1 MPYKIA
7 ITVTMLAAGIMLTAC
22 SLFQEKIEKKP
33 DSEPIVSSE
42 VERLLPGT
50 WKIMAVKCDSTGSNC
65 EQYAPSRVFE
75 FSANGELTVN
85 GMKRGIFR
93 LENRNCILDTGSKQY
108 TVTIVQIGAY
118 RMVTGEPYRN
128 TTEVLN
134 RIK

>member
-1 MPYKIA
+1 MPHKIA
-7 ITVTMLAAGIMLTAC
+7 ITVTILSAGIMLASC

-33 DSEPIVSSE
+33 DTEPIESPE
-42 VERLLPGT
+42 VKQLLPGT

-65 EQYAPSRVFE
+65 EQYTASRVFE

-85 GMKRGIFR
+85 GMKRGTFR
-93 LENRNCILDTGSKQY
+93 LENRNCILNTGTRQY
-108 TVTIVQIGAY
+108 TVTIIQIGSY